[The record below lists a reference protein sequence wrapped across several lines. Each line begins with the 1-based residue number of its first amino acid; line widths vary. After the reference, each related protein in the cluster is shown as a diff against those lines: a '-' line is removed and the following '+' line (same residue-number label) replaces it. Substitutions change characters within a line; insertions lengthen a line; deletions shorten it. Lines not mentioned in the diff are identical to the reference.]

1 MRHTFTCDLC
11 DDFLLQLRRYFLSGL
26 RKVYGSVVGK
36 LADSKHCYRLAY
48 KKHCYRLAYSKHCYR
63 LAELGTMGPGK
74 TGSTGR
80 FSYWQ

>member
-11 DDFLLQLRRYFLSGL
+11 DDFLLQLRRYFLSGP

-36 LADSKHCYRLAY
+36 LADRKHCYRLAY
-48 KKHCYRLAYSKHCYR
+48 RKHCYR

-74 TGSTGR
+74 IGSTGR
-80 FSYWQ
+80 PSYWQ